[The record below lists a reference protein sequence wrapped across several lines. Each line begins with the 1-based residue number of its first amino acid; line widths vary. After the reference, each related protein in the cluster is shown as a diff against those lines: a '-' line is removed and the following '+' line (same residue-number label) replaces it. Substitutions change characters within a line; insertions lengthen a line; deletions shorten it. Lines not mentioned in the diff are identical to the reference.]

1 MDKVSTICPYC
12 GCGCGLYLH
21 VDGNKIS
28 GVSPVRNHPVN
39 KGSLC
44 VKGWNSYEF
53 VQHPERLKK
62 PLIRIAPRQ
71 SANSF
76 REASWEEAINLI
88 AEKLSEIKKLHGSD
102 SIGILS
108 SAKCTNE
115 ENFVLMKFARAV
127 LGTNNVDH
135 CARL

>member
-1 MDKVSTICPYC
+1 MEIISSVCPYC
-12 GCGCGLYLH
+12 GCGCGLYVH
-21 VDGNKIS
+21 VEKNTITGIS
-28 GVSPVRNHPVN
+28 PSKHHPVN

-44 VKGWNSYEF
+44 VKGWNCFEF
-53 VQHPERLKK
+53 VQHPERLKY
-62 PLIRIAPRQ
+62 PLIKKDGVFQ
-71 SANSF
+71 Q
-76 REASWEEAINLI
+76 ASWEDTLDFIAANLTKI
-88 AEKLSEIKKLHGSD
+88 REESGSD

-115 ENFVLMKFARAV
+115 ENFLMMKFARAV